1 MLLVGMLCTPISAC
15 EGTADIVI
23 HPEFDLSYSFES
35 GLEQWSGDGVDL
47 FDPIVTWSAERTG
60 QQASLGGSSVQL
72 SLDNANG
79 VAKIWIERGFTV
91 DPSRSYNVDISF
103 DIGTADSGQA
113 DSWRLL
119 AGAHTS
125 PPDIASEL
133 TVQDA
138 TGNGAVSGTGLVW
151 LSKSYRVSASSGAD
165 GRMTVVIGLWGT
177 SEGARSY
184 YIDNVR
190 LLFTRAF

>member
-1 MLLVGMLCTPISAC
+1 MWYILVAPPKNPSHRSWRTRCFEGQECCWSACSAPPISAC

-60 QQASLGGSSVQL
+60 QQASVGGSSVQL

-91 DPSRSYNVDISF
+91 DPSRAYNVDMSF

-113 DSWRLL
+113 DS
-119 AGAHTS
+119 
-125 PPDIASEL
+125 
-133 TVQDA
+133 
-138 TGNGAVSGTGLVW
+138 
-151 LSKSYRVSASSGAD
+151 
-165 GRMTVVIGLWGT
+165 
-177 SEGARSY
+177 
-184 YIDNVR
+184 
-190 LLFTRAF
+190 